1 MSPIARIHRDQR
13 GLVGKFIVGWLFLVV
28 VFGLAAIDGASI
40 MLTTFRLSD
49 IATTAAADAWVNFRD
64 TDDVRSACGEARNT
78 VAEQDPGAKVVTC
91 EIDRHGRVVTITIR
105 KTAATLVVDRLDF
118 LKDYAKVERTETISR
133 RV

>member
-1 MSPIARIHRDQR
+1 MNPMTRLHRDQR
-13 GLVGKFIVGWLFLVV
+13 GLVGKFIVGWLVMVV

-49 IATTAAADAWVNFRD
+49 IATTAAADAAVNFRD

-78 VAEQDPGAKVVTC
+78 VSEQDPGAKVVSC
-91 EIDRHGRVVTITIR
+91 EIEKHGTVTITIR
-105 KTAATLVVDRLDF
+105 KQAATLVVEKLDF
-118 LKDYAKVERTETISR
+118 LKSYANVTRTETVHA